1 MLNVYVIREGG
12 GKTTSTLQ
20 LPDIAHLIDQG
31 KLKFT
36 GKKLKQSRG
45 ELTTFRY
52 YIRVDREPRAKE
64 ICKKPC
70 CGYIEDKKEKDNDSE
85 IQDPS

>member
-20 LPDIAHLIDQG
+20 LPQIAEMIHAG
-31 KLKFT
+31 KLKYT

-52 YIRVDREPRAKE
+52 YIRVNLPPRTSE
-64 ICKKPC
+64 VCDKPC
-70 CGYIEDKKEKDNDSE
+70 CNYVPKG
-85 IQDPS
+85 